1 MEHEKA
7 KFEIQIAKERKLA
20 EEMAQK
26 LEGVVCQVSANV
38 SEENRLYGSVTA
50 RDIIAALAGQE
61 IVVEKRMVLLNEPIK
76 EIGSFKIP
84 IRVYKE
90 VEPEITVEI
99 VPE

>member
-1 MEHEKA
+1 
-7 KFEIQIAKERKLA
+7 
-20 EEMAQK
+20 
-26 LEGVVCQVSANV
+26 
-38 SEENRLYGSVTA
+38 VTT
-50 RDIIAALAGQE
+50 RDIINALAGQE
-61 IVVEKRMVLLNEPIK
+61 IVVEKRMVLMKEPIK

>member
-1 MEHEKA
+1 
-7 KFEIQIAKERKLA
+7 
-20 EEMAQK
+20 
-26 LEGVVCQVSANV
+26 VCQISAKV
-38 SEENRLYGSVTA
+38 SEEDRLYGSVST
-50 RDIIAALAGQE
+50 RDIIDALADQE
-61 IVVEKRMVLLNEPIK
+61 IVVEKRMILMKEPIK